1 MNRQK
6 LLIIIPAYNE
16 ADNIVGVVKEL
27 MINYPQYDY
36 IVINDGSTDTTRKV
50 CVNNGINVLDLPVNL
65 GLSGA
70 IRSGMKYANYYGY
83 EYVVQLDGDCQH
95 CPEFIKDMLECMDN
109 TQADIVIGSRFKTQ
123 RKPLTA
129 RMIGSQI
136 ITYTIWITTGGKYI
150 GDVTSGMRLFNK
162 RMIKMFG
169 YRINY
174 RPEPDTLAFLVNR
187 GVKIEEVQVSMNERV
202 AGNSYLNLK
211 GSFWYMLHIL
221 FNVLIFQW
229 VRKE

>member
-1 MNRQK
+1 MHRQK

-16 ADNIVGVVKEL
+16 ADNIVGVVEEL
-27 MINYPQYDY
+27 TKNYPQYDY
-36 IVINDGSTDTTRKV
+36 IVINDGSTDDTRKV
-50 CVNNGINVLDLPVNL
+50 CVNNRINMLDLPVNL

-83 EYVVQLDGDCQH
+83 EYVVQLDGDGQH
-95 CPEFIKDMLECMDN
+95 CPEYIGDMLDCMDD

-129 RMIGSQI
+129 RMVGSQI
-136 ITYTIWITTGGKYI
+136 ITYAVWITTGGKYI

-162 RMIKMFG
+162 KMIKLFG

-174 RPEPDTLAFLVNR
+174 RPEPDTLAFLINR
-187 GVKIEEVQVSMNERV
+187 GINIEEVQVTMRERA

-211 GSFWYMLHIL
+211 GSFWYMLHVL
-221 FNVLIFQW
+221 FNVLFFQW